1 MRYFLIGFM
10 GSGKTHWGA
19 KWSEEFGI
27 KHYDLDEEIE
37 KKEGKN
43 VTAIFEE
50 KGEEAF
56 RNIEKEM
63 LQSFMKKDNFILSCG
78 GGAPCFHQNM
88 KRMNNAG
95 VTIYLKCSAAELA
108 QRLQKEKETRPL
120 IANVNNEVLEEFI
133 AEKLAQR
140 ESFYAKAMYH
150 LPGGHI
156 SPENFQKIIRRHG
169 K

>member
-10 GSGKTHWGA
+10 GSGKTYWGG
-19 KWSEEFGI
+19 KWSEAFDI

-56 RNIEKEM
+56 RKIEKEM
-63 LQSFMKKDNFILSCG
+63 LQSFMQKDHFILSCG
-78 GGAPCFHQNM
+78 GGAPCFHKNM

-95 VTIYLKCSAAELA
+95 VTIYLKCSAAGLA

-120 IANVNNEVLEEFI
+120 IADVNNEMLEEFI
-133 AEKLAQR
+133 AAKLAQR
-140 ESFYAKAMYH
+140 ENFYAKAMYH
-150 LPGGHI
+150 LPGEHI
-156 SPENFQKIIRRHG
+156 SAENFQKIIRRHG

>member
-10 GSGKTHWGA
+10 GSGKTYWGE
-19 KWSEEFGI
+19 KWSEAAGL

-37 KKEGKN
+37 KREQKN

-56 RNIEKEM
+56 RKIEKEVLHLLM
-63 LQSFMKKDNFILSCG
+63 QQDHFILSCG
-78 GGAPCFHQNM
+78 GGTPCFHKNM
-88 KRMNNAG
+88 KRMNKEG
-95 VTIYLKCSAAELA
+95 ITVYLKSSAAELA

-120 IANVNNEVLEEFI
+120 IAEVNNEVLEEFI
-133 AEKLAQR
+133 ADKLAQR
-140 ESFYAKAMYH
+140 EPFYSKAMYH
-150 LPGGHI
+150 LPAQHI
-156 SPENFQKIIRRHG
+156 SLENFEKIIRRHG

>member
-10 GSGKTHWGA
+10 GSGKTYWGE
-19 KWSEEFGI
+19 KWSEAIGL

-37 KKEGKN
+37 KREGKN
-43 VTAIFEE
+43 VTAIFEA

-56 RNIEKEM
+56 RKIEKEV
-63 LQSFMKKDNFILSCG
+63 LHSLLKLDNYILSCG
-78 GGAPCFHQNM
+78 GGTPCFHKNM
-88 KRMNNAG
+88 KQMNSEG
-95 VTIYLKCSAAELA
+95 VTVYLKSSAAELA

-120 IANVNNEVLEEFI
+120 IVDVNNEVLEEFI

-140 ESFYAKAMYH
+140 EGFYAKAMYH
-150 LPGGHI
+150 LPAQHL
-156 SPENFQKIIRRHG
+156 SLENFEKITRRHG

>member
-10 GSGKTHWGA
+10 GSGKTYWGG
-19 KWSEEFGI
+19 KWSEAAGL
-27 KHYDLDEEIE
+27 KHYDLDGEIE
-37 KKEGKN
+37 KQEGKN
-43 VTAIFEE
+43 VTSIFEE

-56 RNIEKEM
+56 RKIEKKM
-63 LQSFMKKDNFILSCG
+63 LYALMEKDNFILSCG
-78 GGAPCFHQNM
+78 GGTPCFHKNM
-88 KRMNNAG
+88 KKMNEKG
-95 VTIYLKCSAAELA
+95 VTIYLKCSPAELA

-120 IANVNNEVLEEFI
+120 IADVNNEVLEEFI

-140 ESFYAKAMYH
+140 ENFYAKAMYH

-156 SPENFQKIIRRHG
+156 SPDNFQKIIRRHG